1 MSRLQIRAL
10 VILFFVW
17 GQGLAQTVPPGV
29 VVCHQ
34 PAASEKYIGSP
45 SLTVLP
51 DGSYIAAH
59 DFFGPQSTEWS
70 QAETRIF
77 RSDNKGRSWK
87 LISQIRGAF
96 WSSLFVSGNE
106 LYLIG
111 PDRHHGSV
119 MIRRSADR
127 GAHWTHPTNK
137 ENGVLLTGEFHCA
150 PVPVIAYKGRL
161 WRPMETA
168 HGPILQWGKRYGAMV
183 MSAPINADLLKA
195 SSWSTSNT
203 LLYDSTYLGGN
214 FGGWLEGNFVVGP
227 AGKLWNILR
236 VDNRRDF
243 NEKAAMVAVS
253 DDGKQLSFDPAK
265 GFVPFEGGSKKFVIR
280 YDSLSNSYW
289 TLTNSIPQKYR
300 DKYPDRNPASFRNV
314 LVLRRSADLLHWEDV
329 KLVLEHEDVLKH
341 GFQYVDWLIE
351 GDDIIVLSRTSFLM
365 VRPMRI
371 ITTML
376 IFLLFI
382 AFRVFAKNKY

>member
-1 MSRLQIRAL
+1 MNLLKAILS
-10 VILFFVW
+10 VILL
-17 GQGLAQTVPPGV
+17 LAFASGFSQSGPPGV

-34 PAASEKYIGSP
+34 PASSGKYIGSP
-45 SLTVLP
+45 SLAVLP

-77 RSDNKGRSWK
+77 RSDNKGRSWT
-87 LISQIRGAF
+87 LISHIRGAF
-96 WSSLFVSGNE
+96 WSSLFVSNNE

-119 MIRRSADR
+119 MIRRSTDR
-127 GAHWTHPTNK
+127 GAHWTHPANK
-137 ENGVLLTGEFHCA
+137 KNGVLLTGEFHCA
-150 PVPVIAYKGRL
+150 PAPVIAYKGRL

-183 MSAPINADLLKA
+183 MSADEHADLLKA
-195 SSWSTSNT
+195 ASWATSNT

-214 FGGWLEGNFVVGP
+214 FGGWLEGNFVIGP

-236 VDNRRDF
+236 VDNRKDF

-253 DDGKQLSFDPAK
+253 DDGKQLSFDAAT

-280 YDSLSNSYW
+280 YDSLSHSYW
-289 TLTNSIPQKYR
+289 TLTNAIPHKYR

-314 LVLRRSADLLHWEDV
+314 LVLRRSADLLNWEDV
-329 KLVLEHEDVLKH
+329 TVVLEHEDVLKH

-351 GDDIIVLSRTSFLM
+351 GNDIIFLSRTSFFDGKEDAHNNHDANFLTFH
-365 VRPMRI
+365 RI
-371 ITTML
+371 QE
-376 IFLLFI
+376 
-382 AFRVFAKNKY
+382 FRKK

>member
-1 MSRLQIRAL
+1 MNLLKAILS
-10 VILFFVW
+10 VILLFAFAS
-17 GQGLAQTVPPGV
+17 GFSQSGPPGV

-34 PAASEKYIGSP
+34 PASSGKYIGSP
-45 SLTVLP
+45 SLAVLP

-77 RSDNKGRSWK
+77 RSDNKGRSWT
-87 LISQIRGAF
+87 LISHIRGAF
-96 WSSLFVSGNE
+96 WSSLFVSNNE

-119 MIRRSADR
+119 MIRRSTDR
-127 GAHWTHPTNK
+127 GAHWTHPANK
-137 ENGVLLTGEFHCA
+137 KNGVLLTGEFHCA
-150 PVPVIAYKGRL
+150 PAPVIAYKGRL

-183 MSAPINADLLKA
+183 MSAAMNADLLKA
-195 SSWSTSNT
+195 ASWSTSNI

-214 FGGWLEGNFVVGP
+214 FGGWLEGNFVIGP

-236 VDNRRDF
+236 VDNRKDF

-253 DDGKQLSFDPAK
+253 DDGKQLSFDAAT

-280 YDSLSNSYW
+280 YDSLSHSYW
-289 TLTNSIPQKYR
+289 TLTNAIPHKYR

-314 LVLRRSADLLHWEDV
+314 LVLRRSADLLNWEDV
-329 KLVLEHEDVLKH
+329 TVVLEHEDVLKH

-351 GDDIIVLSRTSFLM
+351 GNDIIFLSRTSFFDGKEDAHNNHDANFLTFH
-365 VRPMRI
+365 RI
-371 ITTML
+371 QE
-376 IFLLFI
+376 
-382 AFRVFAKNKY
+382 FRKK